1 MNFYA
6 ILGVPIDAD
15 PEAIRRA
22 YRILARRYHPDK
34 GAGSS
39 SEKFRQIAEAYDT
52 LIDPRRRQGY
62 DLSLTEPSIPRRV
75 VRYPKTACAEPMRR
89 ESPEVFGRFTSF
101 SYGVSSYPIA
111 DAAVDELFRDLIP
124 LLQDEPFCRRR

>member
-6 ILGVPIDAD
+6 VLGVPIDAD

-62 DLSLTEPSIPRRV
+62 DLSLTEPSTPRRV
-75 VRYPKTACAEPMRR
+75 VRYPKTAHAEPMRQ
-89 ESPEVFGRFTSF
+89 ESPAVFGRVTNY
-101 SYGVSSYPIA
+101 SYGISSDPVA
-111 DAAVDELFRDLIP
+111 DAAVDELFHDLML
-124 LLQDEPFCRRR
+124 LLQGL